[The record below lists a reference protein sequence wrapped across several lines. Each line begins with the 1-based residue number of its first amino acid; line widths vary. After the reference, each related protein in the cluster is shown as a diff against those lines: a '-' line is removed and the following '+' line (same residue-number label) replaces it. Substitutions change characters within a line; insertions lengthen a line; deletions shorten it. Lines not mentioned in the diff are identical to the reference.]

1 MRSIGQDVGDPGGE
15 KARSMGWAEE
25 SKHDGWMKAEY
36 LGDKQMA
43 ET

>member
-1 MRSIGQDVGDPGGE
+1 VRSIGQDVRDPGGE

-25 SKHDGWMKAEY
+25 SKYDGWIKAGY
-36 LGDKQMA
+36 LDDEQMA